1 MHAFCLLLMLSGAKL
16 ILWLQAFGGRNMT
29 HVSPCVLQFAGKM
42 VGAENLE
49 VQLTAADHST
59 YGPTSSQVI
68 TGTSQVLT
76 SVSPS
81 LQPSQQTIQAI
92 QTDSSVISSQA
103 IQVTQTLS
111 NVIQPC
117 ISTVS
122 PT

>member
-1 MHAFCLLLMLSGAKL
+1 MC
-16 ILWLQAFGGRNMT
+16 IQAFGSRNMT

-49 VQLTAADHST
+49 VQLTAADHAS
-59 YGPTSSQVI
+59 YGTASSQVV
-68 TGTSQVLT
+68 TGTTQVLT

-81 LQPSQQTIQAI
+81 LQPSQQAI
-92 QTDSSVISSQA
+92 QTDSAVISPQT
-103 IQVTQTLS
+103 IQVTEALS
-111 NVIQPC
+111 NVIQPG